1 MPNTVDDCKVPFFVL
16 DVYYEF
22 NKSVCC
28 EFFPVLNR
36 FSGLHRKI
44 HPETGYIFSSEK
56 YPKELLRG
64 QLAGSD
70 LYSSKELDKTA
81 SDSQGDTPCYSP
93 WAKTSWDMSSKIRSL
108 LAWVWSDVGSLEN
121 VHSPVGS
128 LHVTADAC
136 WPVWFIFSYVT
147 VVPELFWWI
156 QNYYHCRKGHRVVTK
171 WITLTKRVRVGVI
184 STLSHL
190 EETWMSSL
198 MWRTAIK
205 C

>member
-1 MPNTVDDCKVPFFVL
+1 MCHSGSQKHPTPWRR
-16 DVYYEF
+16 VYFWQKLLEA
-22 NKSVCC
+22 KC
-28 EFFPVLNR
+28 EGQEAKHKKN
-36 FSGLHRKI
+36 HRAFIISDPMLINALKHSI
-44 HPETGYIFSSEK
+44 Y
-56 YPKELLRG
+56 
-64 QLAGSD
+64 D

-81 SDSQGDTPCYSP
+81 SDSQGDTPYYSP

-156 QNYYHCRKGHRVVTK
+156 QNYYHCRKGHRFVTK

>member
-1 MPNTVDDCKVPFFVL
+1 MLINALKHSI
-16 DVYYEF
+16 Y
-22 NKSVCC
+22 
-28 EFFPVLNR
+28 
-36 FSGLHRKI
+36 
-44 HPETGYIFSSEK
+44 
-56 YPKELLRG
+56 
-64 QLAGSD
+64 D

-93 WAKTSWDMSSKIRSL
+93 WAKTSWDISSKIRSL

-156 QNYYHCRKGHRVVTK
+156 QNYYHCRKGHRFVTK